1 MEYRKLGNSDLRVSA
16 FSLGSW
22 LTYEFMQEADS
33 LAVIGRALE
42 AGINFLD
49 DARYDDRTGKAPLKS
64 GYSEVI
70 FGQLIRKGGWKRSDL
85 IIANKLWLEF
95 FPQQSLEE
103 ELNGSLERLQMDYL
117 DLAYCATPPASL
129 PLVDLLGQLDNLI
142 KSGKLRHWGVLNWP
156 VEQLAQAH
164 QIATAQGLSTPVAAQ
179 LAYSLLSKSEVE
191 DRQAADFFA
200 ANGIGIVASY
210 SLQGGLLTG
219 KYNRDTAAL
228 NTRFKPEEVENMR
241 QKGLLQK
248 VERVIEVAQSLGC
261 TPAQLALAYCLTNRQ
276 VASVLF
282 GARKV
287 SQVED
292 NLRALEILPRLN
304 SEILRKLQ
312 NL

>member
-1 MEYRKLGNSDLRVSA
+1 MEYRKLGSSDLQVSA

-22 LTYEFMQEADS
+22 LTYEFMEEADS
-33 LAVIGRALE
+33 LAVIGSALA

-70 FGQLIRKGGWKRSDL
+70 FGQLIRKGGWKRQDL

-95 FPQQSLEE
+95 YPQQSLEE
-103 ELNGSLERLQMDYL
+103 ELNDSLGRLQMDYL
-117 DLAYCATPPASL
+117 DLAYCATPPTSL
-129 PLVDLLGQLDNLI
+129 PLVELLKQLDNLV

-164 QIATAQGLSTPVAAQ
+164 QIAIVQGLSAPVAAQ
-179 LAYSLLSKSEVE
+179 PAYSLLTKSPVE
-191 DRQAADFFA
+191 DKQTAEIYASND
-200 ANGIGIVASY
+200 IGIVASY
-210 SLQGGLLTG
+210 SLNGGLLTG
-219 KYNRDTAAL
+219 KYNQDAAAL
-228 NTRFKPEEVENMR
+228 NRRFKPEEVENMR

-248 VERVIEVAQSLGC
+248 VEQVIEVARSLGC
-261 TPAQLALAYCLTNRQ
+261 TPAQLALAYCLSNPQ

-292 NLRALEILPRLN
+292 NLRALDILPRLN
-304 SEILRKLQ
+304 SEVLTKLHA
-312 NL
+312 L